1 MDRRAFIAASSAAV
15 AASTLAGPALA
26 RNDRLQIGIIGTGLR
41 AQSLMSILL
50 KRADVD
56 IVALCDERFVMLSGE
71 DYLTYPLICVGGKG
85 VISVVSNVAPRDM
98 ADLCRLTLEGSL
110 TEARNLYYRLLP
122 ICHALFY
129 ETNPAPVKAA
139 LAMMKKIA
147 SDEVR
152 LPLVPLAETNR
163 ERLRADLQAYGLL

>member
-56 IVALCDERFVMLSGE
+56 IVALCDIEPLMIARAKGMIAAAGNRRIGAPLFLVAGAPAVTVPAANE
-71 DYLTYPLICVGGKG
+71 HQGTGHAAVEYL
-85 VISVVSNVAPRDM
+85 
-98 ADLCRLTLEGSL
+98 
-110 TEARNLYYRLLP
+110 
-122 ICHALFY
+122 
-129 ETNPAPVKAA
+129 AA
-139 LAMMKKIA
+139 F
-147 SDEVR
+147 
-152 LPLVPLAETNR
+152 
-163 ERLRADLQAYGLL
+163 Q